1 MLHARCFKYKDS
13 QKEKGTRLQ
22 FHDPGMGVADMVRVG
37 VGMWRV
43 TRAPRD
49 GPIERRAR
57 RLAPAERF
65 STPHSQGSRGNWRRG
80 NREIASSRVS
90 PRCGKPGWGG
100 REGKTVTAPLRRA
113 QRRGQ
118 EGQAPRRGAPPS
130 ARPRPLREAPPP
142 ARLRPL
148 RETPPCPARPRPPL
162 HLLPGVPGKAQ
173 TRPHLRAPL
182 SDSGVAAPLVGTPEV
197 ITPPRCQAAA
207 P

>member
-118 EGQAPRRGAPPS
+118 EGQAPGRGAPPS
-130 ARPRPLREAPPP
+130 ARPRPLCEALP
-142 ARLRPL
+142 PL
-148 RETPPCPARPRPPL
+148 RGPAPSVKPRP
-162 HLLPGVPGKAQ
+162 
-173 TRPHLRAPL
+173 APR
-182 SDSGVAAPLVGTPEV
+182 GPA
-197 ITPPRCQAAA
+197 PRCTCSLACRARCRRDHA
-207 P
+207 FKRR